1 MLHVLPV
8 QQGSPAAPQVAQ
20 VPVAVALTPWQ
31 MRPLVQ
37 VLAAVPPQQ
46 ISPSAAPQATHI
58 IALLAP
64 ALVVQRA
71 PVSQTL
77 FAQQTLPA
85 APQSTQ
91 NPLASHVAPAL
102 QLLPAQQA

>member
-1 MLHVLPV
+1 LPGA
-8 QQGSPAAPQVAQ
+8 QQGSPGPPQVAHI
-20 VPVAVALTPWQ
+20 PVAVVVAPSQ
-31 MRPLVQ
+31 VRPVAHAR
-37 VLAAVPPQQ
+37 AAAPVQQ
-46 ISPSAAPQATHI
+46 IWPSAAPQAMHI
-58 IALLAP
+58 IALPVP

-85 APQSTQ
+85 EPHKAQIPLVSQIAP
-91 NPLASHVAPAL
+91 LL

>member
-1 MLHVLPV
+1 MAHIPVDVVL
-8 QQGSPAAPQVAQ
+8 APSQVR
-20 VPVAVALTPWQ
+20 PVAHS
-31 MRPLVQ
+31 
-37 VLAAVPPQQ
+37 LAAVPAQQ
-46 ISPSAAPQATHI
+46 ISPSIAPQATHI
-58 IALLAP
+58 IALPVP

-85 APQSTQ
+85 EPQITQ
-91 NPLASHVAPAL
+91 NPLVSQVAPLL